1 MHILQKH
8 FVILFSLSCKV
19 NTIREE
25 KTNKKRKLNLEEYK
39 KRREGIW
46 KSQSNSQNSSPLN
59 STYNSPLPE
68 DEEVRRKKH
77 QEKLMKMAMEVL
89 RTPAK
94 TEKRTP
100 APRIT
105 VVPKVAQI
113 PSDMEMKTLVSIGVN
128 TEMKRKKNV
137 DPLAPVEQL
146 EQMKPVL
153 QKISDKISSNS
164 LITSVIENIPKV
176 INSCSP
182 ESSKIQS
189 SKQEHGEDKTIVYL
203 PKNRVTVNKVNC
215 STQTNISL
223 IQQTKA
229 SRYRRRRNSSTS
241 SSSSND
247 SRSSRSSTRNER

>member
-1 MHILQKH
+1 M
-8 FVILFSLSCKV
+8 
-19 NTIREE
+19 
-25 KTNKKRKLNLEEYK
+25 
-39 KRREGIW
+39 
-46 KSQSNSQNSSPLN
+46 SSTC
-59 STYNSPLPE
+59 SSPLPE
-68 DEEVRRKKH
+68 DEEIRRKKH

-94 TEKRTP
+94 SVKKEMP
-100 APRIT
+100 QVIAL
-105 VVPKVAQI
+105 PKVTQVPPDI
-113 PSDMEMKTLVSIGVN
+113 EMKTLVSVGVN

-146 EQMKPVL
+146 ELIKPVL
-153 QKISDKISSNS
+153 QKICDKINSNS

-176 INSCSP
+176 INSCSN
-182 ESSKIQS
+182 ENIKSKRELP
-189 SKQEHGEDKTIVYL
+189 KVEHGEDKTIVYL
-203 PKNRVTVNKVNC
+203 PKNRVPVKTNDM

-247 SRSSRSSTRNER
+247 SYCSKSSTRHRR